1 MSDNKVKTNLPSEG
15 KGGSG
20 NQSHSRSGQADAKRI
35 LLHALESVFPESA
48 LRRHVSFD
56 EKTLLLTVADR
67 KYNLAGF
74 EKIFVV
80 GGGKAG
86 RRTGAELVAILG
98 DRITAGVLNVY
109 QDQAGEPISDK
120 LRLTAANHPAP
131 NEAGMEGAKQM
142 VALLKSADSKTLVIA
157 LISGG
162 GSSLMALPVEGVSLE
177 DYKAVCNLLLTVPA
191 TIDEIN
197 AVRKHFDPLK
207 GGGMRK
213 FAKDAGGFVSLVL
226 SDVPVT
232 KTGVVDDPSVISSG
246 PTVGDESTFESAKK
260 VLTSHNIWDQAP
272 PAVKRYIEDNLG
284 REENETLSMD
294 SPLLT
299 GGKSQY
305 VIIAN
310 NDLAMEAAGEKAKQ
324 LGYTV
329 RLIGWKTGSVADKI
343 KAEVSLEIENIWRV
357 VSPFLKDGD
366 DVTFAGFSTDGVDG
380 HSDLA
385 GAVADRD
392 TLRLSRDKGL
402 DFRKY
407 LTDYD
412 SATFFKKMGLEIKT
426 GPSGTNVADI
436 TLVLITNP
444 DHPER
449 KIAVIFGG
457 EATVNVALP
466 EGQKPGY
473 GGRNT
478 HLTLLAAEK
487 LDKLNG

>member
-1 MSDNKVKTNLPSEG
+1 MPDNKMKT
-15 KGGSG
+15 
-20 NQSHSRSGQADAKRI
+20 GQADARQI

-48 LRRHVSFD
+48 VRRHVSFD
-56 EKTLLLTVADR
+56 EKTQILTVDDR
-67 KYNLAGF
+67 KYDLARF

-86 RRTGAELVAILG
+86 RRTGAELAAILG

-109 QDQAGEPISDK
+109 QDQATEPISDK
-120 LRLTAANHPAP
+120 IKLMAANHPTP
-131 NEAGMEGAKQM
+131 NQAGMEGSSEM
-142 VALLKSADSKTLVIA
+142 VRLLKSADAKTLVIA

-177 DYKAVCNLLLTVPA
+177 DYVAVCNLLLTVPA

-213 FAKDAGGFVSLVL
+213 MAGNAGGFISLVL

-232 KTGVVDDPSVISSG
+232 KTGVVDDQSVISSG
-246 PTVGDESTFESAKK
+246 PTVGDESTFEYAKK
-260 VLTSHNIWDQAP
+260 VLTGHKIWEKTP
-272 PAVKRYIEDNLG
+272 PAVKKYIEENLG
-284 REENETLSMD
+284 REENETLSKD
-294 SPLLT
+294 SPLLAP
-299 GGKSQY
+299 GKSQY

-310 NDLAMEAAGEKAKQ
+310 NDLAMEAAGEKAAE

-329 RLIGWKTGSVADKI
+329 KLIGWKTGSVADKI
-343 KAEVSLEIENIWRV
+343 KAEVSQEIENIWKV
-357 VSPFLKDGD
+357 VSPLMESGD
-366 DVTFAGFSTDGVDG
+366 AVTFASFSTDGMDG

-385 GAVADRD
+385 GAIADRE
-392 TLRLSRDKGL
+392 TLKVARSRGL
-402 DFRKY
+402 DHRTF
-407 LTDYD
+407 LANYD
-412 SATFFKKMGLEIKT
+412 AASFFKKLDLEVKT

-436 TLVLITNP
+436 TLVLISNP
-444 DHPER
+444 DRGR

-457 EATVNVALP
+457 EATVNVKLA
-466 EGQKPGY
+466 EGQKPGF
-473 GGRNT
+473 GGRNS

-487 LDKLNG
+487 LDKME

>member
-1 MSDNKVKTNLPSEG
+1 MSDQKVKTNLSSEG
-15 KGGSG
+15 TGGFGKPSY
-20 NQSHSRSGQADAKRI
+20 SRSGQADARQI

-48 LRRHVSFD
+48 VRRHVSFD
-56 EKTLLLTVADR
+56 KKTQILTVDDQ
-67 KYNLAGF
+67 KYNLAVF
-74 EKIFVV
+74 DKIFVV

-98 DRITAGVLNVY
+98 DRITTGVLNVY
-109 QDQAGEPISDK
+109 QDQAAEPISDK
-120 LRLTAANHPAP
+120 LRLAAANHPTP
-131 NEAGMEGAKQM
+131 NQAGMDGAREM
-142 VALLKSADSKTLVIA
+142 VRLLKSADSKTLVIA

-162 GSSLMALPVEGVSLE
+162 GSSLMALPVEGVTLE
-177 DYKAVCNLLLTVPA
+177 DYVAVCNLLLTVPV

-213 FAKDAGGFVSLVL
+213 MAKDAGGFISLVL

-232 KTGVVDDPSVISSG
+232 KTGVVDDSSVISSG

-260 VLTSHNIWDQAP
+260 VLTGHGIWEKTP
-272 PAVKRYIEDNLG
+272 PAVKKYIEENLG
-284 REENETLSMD
+284 REENETLPMD

-299 GGKSQY
+299 RGKSQY

-343 KAEVSLEIENIWRV
+343 KAEVSQEIENIWKV
-357 VSPFLKDGD
+357 VYPMLEKGD
-366 DVTFAGFSTDGVDG
+366 DIILAGFSTDGVDG

-385 GAVADRD
+385 GAIADRQ
-392 TLRLSRDKGL
+392 TLALTRSEGL
-402 DFRKY
+402 DYRKY
-407 LTDYD
+407 LAEYD
-412 SATFFKKMGLEIKT
+412 SATLFKKMGLDIKT

-436 TLVLITNP
+436 TLVLIGNP
-444 DHPER
+444 GRGR

-466 EGQKPGY
+466 AGQKPGF
-473 GGRNT
+473 GGRNS

-487 LDKLNG
+487 LDKMND